1 MLSKCIQ
8 RCALMVGSTAFATLF
23 LCTVS
28 MRAEERSGITSPKE
42 ALGFN
47 IGDDYHVANYTQL
60 EAYWKQLAAESD
72 RMKLISIGNTS
83 EGRPQYMA
91 IISSPENLK
100 NLDRY
105 RAISQKLSL
114 AKDLSDAEAHEL
126 AKEGKAVVWIDG
138 GLHASET
145 VGSQQIMEL
154 VYELN
159 SRTDDE
165 TLRFLRDEIILCVAA
180 NPDGQ
185 ELVANWYMREPV
197 PEKRK
202 ADGYGM
208 GVPRLWNKYAGHDNN
223 RDFFMSNL
231 AETTN
236 INKQLFRVWYPQ
248 IMYNHHQTGPAGT
261 VIFVPPFRDPFNYHF
276 DPLVPI
282 GIQAVGTAIHMRFLE
297 EGKPGSTMRSGAT
310 YSTWYNGGLRTVT
323 YFHNQIGILT
333 EIIGSPTPWQL
344 PLVAA
349 KQLPNSDLPA
359 PVKPQLWHYRQSI
372 DYEMTANRAI
382 LDYASRNREKLL
394 YDIYQMG
401 HNSIERGEQD
411 TWTVSPQRVAAIETA
426 AEAERKAQAPKPAA
440 DGPNANAGVSPKLY
454 DTVLHDPTRR
464 DPRVYVL
471 PANQPDFPTATKF
484 VNTLLKNGITVL
496 QATSDFTVDSKSYP
510 AGSYV
515 VKTDQAFRPHILDMF
530 EPQDHPNDFRYPG
543 GPPIPPYDVTGYTLA
558 MQMGV
563 KYDRFYS
570 AVDGPFQV
578 IVTELASP
586 LPGKISG
593 EKGKVVGY
601 LVSHEYNDAVILTNR
616 LLKAGCEVS
625 WLEKPAAGL
634 SAGAIWV
641 PATVKSRTILS
652 SAVQQLGIN
661 AIAMGKTPDGPSLK
675 LKTVRIGLI
684 EQYGGLMPSGWTRWL
699 LEQYEFPFDV
709 VYPQT
714 LDAGHLRDR
723 FDVLILADGAIQK
736 QQREDTLLR
745 PDTQPKPEEIP
756 VEFRPWLGRITEK
769 TTLPQLQQFAESGG
783 TILTIG
789 SSTTLA
795 ELLHL
800 PVHNALTELRQGK
813 EEALPRE
820 KFYIPGSLLRAQ
832 VDTMTPLGY
841 GMPSSTDVFFDHSP
855 SFRLAPDA
863 EQRHVRAVSWY
874 QGTNL
879 LESGWAWGQQY
890 LDGTAAIVEASVGK
904 GRVILFGPEIAF
916 RGQPH
921 GTFKFLFNGILAGTA
936 EPSSTDSVEK
946 KPHRREGKRT

>member
-1 MLSKCIQ
+1 MLSMCIQ
-8 RCALMVGSTAFATLF
+8 RRALMAGAAAFASLF
-23 LCTVS
+23 LTNAMIS
-28 MRAEERSGITSPKE
+28 AEERSGITSPKE

-47 IGDDYHVANYTQL
+47 IGDDYQVANYTQL
-60 EAYWKQLAAESD
+60 EAYWKKLAAESD
-72 RMKLISIGNTS
+72 RMKLVSIGNTS

-91 IISSPENLK
+91 IISAPENLK

-105 RAISQKLSL
+105 RNISKRLSL
-114 AKDLSDAEAHEL
+114 ANDLNDVEAREL
-126 AKEGKAVVWIDG
+126 AKDGKAVVWIDG

-197 PEKRK
+197 PDKRK

-208 GVPRLWNKYAGHDNN
+208 AVPRLWNKYAGHDNN

-231 AETTN
+231 AETAN

-276 DPLVPI
+276 DPLVPM

-349 KQLPNSDLPA
+349 KQLPNSDLPS

-372 DYEMTANRAI
+372 EYEMTANRAI

-401 HNSIERGEQD
+401 RNSIERGRQD
-411 TWTVSPQRVAAIETA
+411 NWTVSPQRIAAVEIA
-426 AEAERKAQAPKPAA
+426 AEAEQKAQAGKPSPE
-440 DGPNANAGVSPKLY
+440 GPNANANGAVSAKLY
-454 DTVLHDPTRR
+454 DTVLHDPARR
-464 DPRVYVL
+464 DPRGYVL
-471 PANQPDFPTATKF
+471 SANQPDFPTVTKF
-484 VNTLLKNGITVL
+484 VNTLLKNGVTVL
-496 QATSDFTVDSKSYP
+496 QSTSDFTVDAKSYP

-578 IVTELASP
+578 ITTELAAP
-586 LPGKISG
+586 LPGKIVG
-593 EKGKVVGY
+593 EKRKTTGY
-601 LVSHEYNDAVILTNR
+601 LVSHEYNDAFILTNR

-634 SAGAIWV
+634 STGAIWI
-641 PATVKSRTILS
+641 PATAKSRSILV
-652 SAVQQLGIN
+652 SAVQQLGIS
-661 AIAMGKTPDGPSLK
+661 AVALAKAPDGPSLR
-675 LKTVRIGLI
+675 LKTVRIGLVD
-684 EQYGGLMPSGWTRWL
+684 QYGGLMPSGWIRWL
-699 LEQYEFPFDV
+699 LEQYEFPFEV
-709 VYPQT
+709 VYPQA

-723 FDVLILADGAIQK
+723 FDVLILADGSIQK
-736 QQREDTLLR
+736 QPREDALLR

-756 VEFRPWLGRITEK
+756 VEFRPWLGRITPK
-769 TTLPQLQQFAESGG
+769 ATIPQLQQFAENGG
-783 TILTIG
+783 TILAIG

-795 ELLHL
+795 ESLHL
-800 PVHNALTELRQGK
+800 PVHDALTELKQGK
-813 EEALPRE
+813 QETLPRE

-832 VDTMTPLGY
+832 VDNTTPLGY
-841 GMPSSTDVFFDHSP
+841 GMPSSTDVFFDRSP
-855 SFRLAPDA
+855 SFRLSPDA
-863 EQRHVRAVSWY
+863 EQRHIRAISWY

-890 LDGTAAIVEASVGK
+890 LDSTAAVVEAPIGK
-904 GRVILFGPEIAF
+904 GKIILFGPEITF
-916 RGQPH
+916 RAQPH
-921 GTFKFLFNGILAGTA
+921 GTFKFLFNGILMGMA
-936 EPSSTDSVEK
+936 EPSVSVLVD
-946 KPHRREGKRT
+946 RRPR